1 MSIREAFKAA
11 VSLGGKVEK
20 VELPGLPPVF
30 VRAMTGAEF
39 DEYEAACV
47 AAGDKKASKANR
59 HMLLRI
65 AVCDADGKPAFGPT
79 DEDFL
84 KSLPAAVVNPLA
96 KKAMELAGLGGDD
109 PGNG

>member
-1 MSIREAFKAA
+1 MSIREAFRAA
-11 VSLGGKVEK
+11 AAAAAKVEK
-20 VELPGLPPVF
+20 VDVPGVDAVY
-30 VRAMTGAEF
+30 VRAMSGAEF

-59 HMLLRI
+59 HLLLRLT
-65 AVCDADGKPAFGPT
+65 VCDADGKATFGPA
-79 DEDFL
+79 DEEFL